1 MINTINRFLDTTT
14 MYKVVMYSLTAL
26 IVQAFIF
33 SLFKIIPY
41 SIFALLTSFVLI
53 LASSLLVH
61 YLFKKIYDAPANI
74 ESTYISIFIAFFIL
88 APVTELQQGIWV
100 VLASVI
106 MIASKYIV
114 AYSYRHIFNPVAFG
128 VFVIG
133 VMGSVSAIWWVG
145 SMYFLPSLLIITLL
159 IIHKIKR
166 YSLFLSYFMASVI
179 TIIALAMYRDEQ
191 IVELLLQHILSWPLL
206 FLGAF
211 MLTEPL
217 TTPPTR
223 KTQIL
228 YGSIVG
234 VLSSA
239 PYAFHPIYSTPE
251 LALLLGNIVSYTMST
266 KERYFLPFIEKI
278 KIAKDTYELVF
289 QPRNKIDY
297 TAGQYMEWTLP
308 HEHTDARG
316 IRRYFTIA
324 SSPLED
330 MIRIGIK
337 GVEKGSAFKNNLL
350 SLHTGMGV
358 LATSVSGDFLLPTDA
373 SKKLVFIAGGI
384 GITPF
389 ISMIRTLLITQEKR
403 DIILFYSN
411 KTEEEI
417 AYKHVLEQG
426 EKELGIKV
434 VHVLSD
440 LEKISSSWQGEKG
453 FITSEMIKD
462 SLKDYKERSYF
473 ISGPPGM
480 VAAYTTTLKDMG
492 VSSFDIV
499 TDFFPGF
506 A

>member
-1 MINTINRFLDTTT
+1 
-14 MYKVVMYSLTAL
+14 
-26 IVQAFIF
+26 
-33 SLFKIIPY
+33 
-41 SIFALLTSFVLI
+41 
-53 LASSLLVH
+53 
-61 YLFKKIYDAPANI
+61 
-74 ESTYISIFIAFFIL
+74 
-88 APVTELQQGIWV
+88 
-100 VLASVI
+100 
-106 MIASKYIV
+106 
-114 AYSYRHIFNPVAFG
+114 
-128 VFVIG
+128 
-133 VMGSVSAIWWVG
+133 
-145 SMYFLPSLLIITLL
+145 
-159 IIHKIKR
+159 
-166 YSLFLSYFMASVI
+166 
-179 TIIALAMYRDEQ
+179 
-191 IVELLLQHILSWPLL
+191 
-206 FLGAF
+206 
-211 MLTEPL
+211 
-217 TTPPTR
+217 
-223 KTQIL
+223 
-228 YGSIVG
+228 
-234 VLSSA
+234 
-239 PYAFHPIYSTPE
+239 
-251 LALLLGNIVSYTMST
+251 
-266 KERYFLPFIEKI
+266 
-278 KIAKDTYELVF
+278 
-289 QPRNKIDY
+289 
-297 TAGQYMEWTLP
+297 MEWTLP
-308 HEHTDARG
+308 HVKTDTRG

-330 MIRIGIK
+330 TIRVGIK
-337 GVEKGSAFKNNLL
+337 EAEKGSTFKNNLL

-389 ISMIRTLLITQEKR
+389 ISMIRTLLILGEKR
-403 DIILFYSN
+403 DITLFYSN

-417 AYKHVLEQG
+417 AYKYVLEQA